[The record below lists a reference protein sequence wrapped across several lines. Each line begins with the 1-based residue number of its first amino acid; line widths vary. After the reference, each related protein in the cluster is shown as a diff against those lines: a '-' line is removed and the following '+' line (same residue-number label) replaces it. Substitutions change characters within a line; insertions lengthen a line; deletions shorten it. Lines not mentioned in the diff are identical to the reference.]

1 MLIFIGAYEWLV
13 VFTQWTISCIIGAKF
28 SYIFVST
35 VVCYAAVCQHVGI
48 CPVRVIYF
56 WFCV

>member
-56 WFCV
+56 